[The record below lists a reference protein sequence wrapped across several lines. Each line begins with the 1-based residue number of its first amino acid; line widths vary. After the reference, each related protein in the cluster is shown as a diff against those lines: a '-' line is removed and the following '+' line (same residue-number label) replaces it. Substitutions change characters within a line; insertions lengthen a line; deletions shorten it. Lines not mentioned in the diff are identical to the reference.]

1 MSRGRLGPSL
11 AVAVVLLPTYAYFW
25 QSRDWNSSSRLMLT
39 YALVDRQTIRLDG
52 LEVQTGDI
60 ARFENHYY
68 TDKLPGFSFLA
79 VPIYATAKAA
89 YGWPDHPRGR
99 PALTHWPAD
108 YWVSLGVSGLATVVA
123 AVVLVSIAAGLG
135 CGPRASVLVGLSYGL
150 ATPAFA
156 YATMSYG
163 HQVTAAALIGAFAL
177 IRSERPGR
185 QRLRWFAAGL
195 LAALAST
202 VELQVGPVSAVLGAL
217 AIAKAASGGGRWS
230 SVAWFAIGAA
240 GPSLALLSYNQL
252 AFGSPW
258 DMGYFHHATKQFAR
272 VHSTDNPLGLG
283 RPDWSKLRPLLVG
296 GYRGLLFYA
305 PIVALAPFGWF
316 ALGLRRR
323 WLELFGSLA
332 AVLAVLA
339 VNLSYPEWTGGWSTG
354 PRLLVPLLPFAMVA
368 VAGLL
373 AVGDRP
379 ALVAGVVLAMAG
391 AVLMLLFVGAGA
403 RFPQDVADPLRQMV
417 LPAWGARGSGPG
429 SAWARNLGAIAS
441 PEWVGGLG
449 PGLGWL
455 QFAPL
460 VGYQAVAIG
469 LAWWWLGRGRADSGG
484 VAGAGAIEPRADG

>member
-1 MSRGRLGPSL
+1 MSRGWLGPSL
-11 AVAVVLLPTYAYFW
+11 ATAIVLLPTYAYFW
-25 QSRDWNSSSRLMLT
+25 QSRDWNSSTRLMLT
-39 YALVDRQTIRLDG
+39 YAIVDRQTIRLDG

-60 ARFENHYY
+60 ARFENHFY
-68 TDKLPGFSFLA
+68 TDKLPGFSILA
-79 VPIYATAKAA
+79 VPAYAASKAA
-89 YGWPDHPRGR
+89 FGWPDHPRGR

-108 YWVSLGVSGLATVVA
+108 YYVSLGVSGLATIVA
-123 AVVLVSIAAGLG
+123 VVVLVSIAAGLG
-135 CGPRASVLVGLSYGL
+135 CSPRASTLVGLAYGL

-177 IRSERPGR
+177 LRSERPDR
-185 QRLRWFAAGL
+185 QGLRWFAAGL

-202 VELQVGPVSAVLGAL
+202 VELQVGPVSAVLGIL
-217 AIAKAASGGGRWS
+217 AMARAAGGGARWS

-240 GPSLALLSYNQL
+240 GPTLALLFYNQL

-258 DMGYFHHATKQFAR
+258 EMGYFHHATKQFAH

-283 RPDWSKLRPLLVG
+283 RPDWSKLRPLLIG
-296 GYRGLLFYA
+296 GYRGLLCYA
-305 PIVALAPFGWF
+305 PIVALAPLGWL

-323 WLELFGSLA
+323 WLEWFGSLA
-332 AVLAVLA
+332 AVLAVFA

-373 AVGDRP
+373 AVGGRP
-379 ALVAGVVLAMAG
+379 AMVAGVGLASAG
-391 AVLMLLFVGAGA
+391 AVVMLLFVGAGA

-417 LPAWGARGSGPG
+417 LPAWAAQGSGPG
-429 SAWARNLGAIAS
+429 TAWARNLAAITA

-449 PGLGWL
+449 PGKGWL

-460 VGYQAVAIG
+460 VAYQAVAIVAG
-469 LAWWWLGRGRADSGG
+469 WWWLGRGRAGSGG
-484 VAGAGAIEPRADG
+484 VTGAGPIEPRADG